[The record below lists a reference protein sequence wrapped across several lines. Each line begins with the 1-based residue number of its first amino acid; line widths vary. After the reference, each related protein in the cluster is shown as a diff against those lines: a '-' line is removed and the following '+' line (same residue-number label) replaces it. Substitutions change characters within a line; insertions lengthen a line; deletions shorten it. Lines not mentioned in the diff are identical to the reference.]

1 MDQPYTPVFDPTS
14 EHQQRPILRPIR
26 GFVAPAQGPDGKTI
40 QLLGIADAKQISP
53 KVVLTQ
59 PAMQAVLPLLN
70 GEHTL
75 DDVVAQ
81 VGRGL
86 TRQHL
91 EPFVAQLYD
100 AGLIQGRVYE
110 EMWSQMKAD
119 FDSTDILPPAQTA
132 ALADAIVDQYIQKE
146 HGRPA
151 TDEEKASLSKERLG
165 AQMTSMM
172 NQALEKAEDPSFDSL
187 PKAIIAPYVPYQQG
201 FLLYGALY
209 GRMRVVD
216 RPARIVVLGTNHFGE
231 ATGVCGCDKGFRT
244 PMGESPADT
253 EMIALMRSKLG
264 DALFEHRY
272 DHERE
277 HSIELQAAWLQHVFG
292 DESGQNPPIFAA
304 LVHDPVVNDGQPYDA
319 KGIALQPFVDALKEA
334 IAKLPGPTLVV
345 GSAELSHVGP
355 TYGDK
360 VQLAGNSP
368 ESDANRRR
376 VIEQDQALLKMLTSN
391 TPLDLVSSLAWQQN
405 PTRWSSTGSIVAT
418 MLAAQPTTVRLIQY
432 GGTMDQQGTAMISAA
447 SLAMF

>member
-1 MDQPYTPVFDPTS
+1 MPVFDPAS
-14 EHQQRPILRPIR
+14 ERQQRPVLRPIR

-40 QLLGIADAKQISP
+40 QLLGLADAKQISP

-59 PAMQAVLPLLN
+59 PAMQAVLPLFN

-100 AGLIQGRVYE
+100 AGLIEGQVFE
-110 EMWSQMKAD
+110 DMWSQMKAD
-119 FDSTDILPPAQTA
+119 FDSTEVLPPAQTA
-132 ALADAIVDQYIQKE
+132 AMADSIVDQQIQKE

-151 TDEEKASLSKERLG
+151 TEEEKAELGRERLA
-165 AQMTSMM
+165 AQMTAMM
-172 NQALEKAEDPSFDSL
+172 NQSLEKAEDPSFDVL
-187 PKAIIAPYVPYQQG
+187 PKAIVAPYVPFAQG
-201 FLLYGALY
+201 FLLYGSLY
-209 GRMRVVD
+209 GRLRVVD

-244 PMGESPADT
+244 PMGESPADR
-253 EMIALMRSKLG
+253 EMIAFMREKLG
-264 DALFEHRY
+264 EGLFAHRY

-304 LVHDPVVNDGQPYDA
+304 LVHDPVVNDGQSYDG
-319 KGIALQPFVDALKEA
+319 KGVAFQPFVDALRAA
-334 IAKLPGPTLVV
+334 IESLPGPTLIV

-355 TYGDK
+355 TYGDN
-360 VQLAGNSP
+360 VQLAGNAP
-368 ESDANRRR
+368 EVEANRRK
-376 VIEQDQALLKMLTSN
+376 VIDQDQALIRMLTEN
-391 TPLDLVSSLAWQQN
+391 KPMDLVSSLAWQQN

-418 MLAAQPTTVRLIQY
+418 MLAAQPSEVRLIQY
-432 GGTMDQQGTAMISAA
+432 GGTMDQQGTAMISAV